1 MTVATNIADS
11 GKEIF
16 VYDENIIVDEGKV
29 EKKMSKSRVRSRALR
44 DAAID
49 YYSSEGIIRCV
60 VCGFSYEEKYGEIGK
75 GYIEIH
81 HEKPICEYGVEGKA
95 QFISD
100 AIWLFWGSLSHLS
113 GLWDSSA
120 IIRFCFFILSDI

>member
-1 MTVATNIADS
+1 MLFRS
-11 GKEIF
+11 
-16 VYDENIIVDEGKV
+16 YDENIIVDEGKV

-100 AIWLFWGSLSHLS
+100 AI
-113 GLWDSSA
+113 
-120 IIRFCFFILSDI
+120 